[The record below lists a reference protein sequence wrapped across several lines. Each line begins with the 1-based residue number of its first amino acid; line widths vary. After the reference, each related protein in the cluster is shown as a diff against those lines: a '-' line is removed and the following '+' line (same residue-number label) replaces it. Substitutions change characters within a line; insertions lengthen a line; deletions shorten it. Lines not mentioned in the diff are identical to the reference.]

1 LTIGEDYDQSPV
13 LFFIVKNYF
22 SLRMIYLIDDT
33 TLEETIGNTKYDEQL
48 VVRDGGDADDV
59 LVGTQN
65 WAMELGR

>member
-1 LTIGEDYDQSPV
+1 MTIGEDYDQSLV

-65 WAMELGR
+65 WAM